1 MTPARRLPGQRRAR
15 PHRVHHHSEFARQ
28 GDRGALEANLLLQ
41 FQPQLRSALSERT
54 RVSIT
59 VAAS

>member
-1 MTPARRLPGQRRAR
+1 MTPARRLPGQRRA

-28 GDRGALEANLLLQ
+28 GSALEANLLLQ
-41 FQPQLRSALSERT
+41 FQLRSALSERT